1 MDNNA
6 LKLGSNLDAQEA
18 LRPGLKGPETAKEV
32 VEAKE
37 SIARNIDQ
45 AAEEAAEG
53 QFSEQNKKDSGKYT
67 AQPANDN
74 AVKVETRVKAIPTV
88 AEMKVQTITAIEEEL
103 AKTQQEIKEALSS
116 KIVPFEL
123 NEKVRKA
130 RFLNGLLGELRR
142 AVKLAE
148 DFVINLWKQYVQE
161 KKN

>member
-6 LKLGSNLDAQEA
+6 LKLGNNADVQEIN
-18 LRPGLKGPETAKEV
+18 PGVKTPETAREV
-32 VEAKE
+32 IEAKE

-45 AAEEAAEG
+45 AAEDASEG

-67 AQPANDN
+67 TQAANDN
-74 AVKVETRVKAIPTV
+74 AVSVDTRVKALPSV
-88 AEMKVQTITAIEEEL
+88 AVMKEQTITAIEAEL
-103 AKTQQEIKEALSS
+103 ARTQEEIKAALSS

-123 NEKVRKA
+123 NEKVRRA
-130 RFLNGLLGELRR
+130 RFLNGLLGELKR

-148 DFVINLWKQYVQE
+148 DFVVNLWKQYVQE

>member
-1 MDNNA
+1 MNNNA
-6 LKLGSNLDAQEA
+6 LKLGSNLDTQEQ
-18 LRPGLKGPETAKEV
+18 LKPDLKGPESAKEV

-45 AAEEAAEG
+45 AAEEASEG

-67 AQPANDN
+67 SQAANDN
-74 AVKVETRVKAIPTV
+74 AVKIESRVKALPSV
-88 AEMKVQTITAIEEEL
+88 AEMKVQTITAIEAEL
-103 AKTQQEIKEALSS
+103 AKTQQEIKDALAS

-130 RFLNGLLGELRR
+130 RFLNGLLGELKR

-161 KKN
+161 KKS